1 MKIKIVCGMF
11 FLLLGCTS
19 LVGFS
24 SHEGHLIV
32 RVTDNAGMPITNAI
46 VTVRNLLGSG
56 WNAGICESQYT
67 KTRAQ
72 TDTNGVAD
80 VMFRFLDGDFDWYV
94 YTPSHHCN
102 NRLSK
107 SECFKSVIV
116 ESDYLHF
123 NTNTV
128 DGLAKFNELKALEDA
143 GDYVGYAAKFEPKR
157 ETFTTNVICREV
169 TGFYPKRNPQ
179 PMYAYDPFTLDYCY
193 LPTHSEIIT
202 SNGVDYVKYDEVDF
216 DLQEGACLPPWGGRN
231 DHTAGKISDFKIVR
245 YSVTTNGVTEWF
257 GWMEFAPGCGAYK
270 RKKTGNDSFPST
282 YEADT
287 NAVFLSRIPYRTYR
301 REGAD
306 HGVTIEKLL
315 LDDEYMVLR
324 TRVMRDEDTGSITN
338 CRYSKILGRMYFG
351 RQIYFEASVFNHRP
365 NDPNLEY
372 QTNCEPIGN
381 SGDCRWP

>member
-1 MKIKIVCGMF
+1 MKIKVACGML

-32 RVTDNAGMPITNAI
+32 RVTDNAGLPITNAI
-46 VTVRNLLGSG
+46 VTVRTLNCTGLG
-56 WNAGICESQYT
+56 AGAYEGHYT
-67 KTRAQ
+67 KTRAT

-80 VMFRFLDGDFDWYV
+80 VAFVFLVGDFDWDF

-102 NRLSK
+102 NRMWK
-107 SECFKSVIV
+107 SECFKSVVV

-128 DGLAKFNELKALEDA
+128 DGLAKFNELKALDDA
-143 GDYVGYAAKFEPKR
+143 GDYIGYAAKFEPKSV
-157 ETFTTNVICREV
+157 TYTTNVIYREV

-179 PMYAYDPFTLDYCY
+179 PMYAFYSLDYDD
-193 LPTHSEIIT
+193 LPTHSETVT
-202 SNGVDYVKYDEVDF
+202 SNGIDYVKYDDVEVD
-216 DLQEGACLPPWGGRN
+216 LKIGAFLPPWGGRN
-231 DHTAGKISDFKIVR
+231 DYDAGEVSDFKIVS
-245 YSVTTNGVTEWF
+245 YSTKTNGVTEWF

-287 NAVFLSRIPYRTYR
+287 NAVFLSRIPYRSYR
-301 REGAD
+301 RDGEEQRVA
-306 HGVTIEKLL
+306 VEKLL
-315 LDDEYMVLR
+315 SEDEYMVLR
-324 TRVMRDEDTGSITN
+324 TRVLRNEDTGAITN
-338 CRYSKILGRMYFG
+338 CHYSKILGGMYCTRRVSFA
-351 RQIYFEASVFNHRP
+351 ASVFNHRP

-372 QTNCEPIGN
+372 QVTRKPIDG
-381 SGDCRWP
+381 SRGCRWP